1 MPVPGSMQDLAQQ
14 ANANFPTGSELIGTN
29 LDDYLRAHASILRRT
44 YSLASSPVAAGSTT
58 DVTNADGE
66 SVEITGTATINSLGI
81 GFVGCYRE
89 LRFAAACTLVHSNN
103 LVLPFATS
111 ASVRAGDAL
120 TFRCTAAGQWKQV
133 TTSNAVTLGQLNEAI
148 EDALASG
155 GNYDVTP
162 RQWSFTG
169 DGVIADIP
177 IPGADVD
184 NPLAYYVAMEETA
197 GSGLYGVQIPLQ
209 DYIVLIGEDPNDS
222 VLRMTV
228 PPGDTFRGDIRL
240 LGYSR
245 PFLGPPPANTAPMRV
260 VELTDTALTIDGT
273 FHNTLVVCTSGFP
286 TTITVRADTGSAE
299 LDWKSGQF
307 CSIYQGGAGKV
318 MLVAEGAGTIE
329 LPSGFNAETRS
340 VGATV
345 AITCRDPQT
354 NKFLASGDLLRQVT
368 SQIRDL
374 ITLVDMSVLIGTNIA
389 AGTGKASFVLP
400 FGLLLDSIADGG
412 LYASLAVAQAAGS
425 IFTVDVN
432 RNGISILSTKLTIDN
447 TEKTTKTAATAAV
460 YVAGG
465 DVLYA
470 GDEITIDVDQ
480 VGTALAKGL
489 RVYLVGRRAS

>member
-29 LDDYLRAHASILRRT
+29 LDDYLRAHAAILRRT
-44 YSLASSPVAAGSTT
+44 YSLASVPVAAGSTT

-66 SVEITGTATINSLGI
+66 SVEITGTATINSLGT

-103 LVLPFATS
+103 LVLPFAN
-111 ASVRAGDAL
+111 SVSVKAGDVL

-133 TTSNAVTLGQLNEAI
+133 TTSNAIDLGQLNEAI

-184 NPLAYYVAMEETA
+184 NPLAYYVAMEESA
-197 GSGLYGVQIPLQ
+197 SSGLYGVQIPFQ

-228 PPGDTFRGDIRL
+228 PPGLTFKGDIRL

-286 TTITVRADTGSAE
+286 TTITVRADTGSEE
-299 LDWKSGQF
+299 LDWKAGQF
-307 CSIYQGGAGKV
+307 CSIFQGGAGKV
-318 MLVAEGAGTIE
+318 LLAAEGAGTIA
-329 LPSGFNAETRS
+329 LPDGFNAESRNI
-340 VGATV
+340 GATV
-345 AITCRDPQT
+345 AITCRDPQA
-354 NKFLASGDLLRQVT
+354 NQFIASGDLLRQVT
-368 SQIRDL
+368 TQARDVV
-374 ITLVDMSVLIGTNIA
+374 TLADMSVLIGTNIT

-400 FGLLLDSIADGG
+400 FGMLLDTVADGG
-412 LYASLAVAQAAGS
+412 VYASLAVAQAAGA

-432 RNGISILSTKLTIDN
+432 RNGASILGTKLTIDN
-447 TEKTTKTAATAAV
+447 TEKTSKTAAVPAV
-460 YVAGG
+460 YAAGG
-465 DVLYA
+465 GVLYA

-480 VGTALAKGL
+480 IGTALAKGL